1 MEWNKTDDGYKMIV
15 YTEDG
20 SLISGDAVLF
30 TVTIDLTDTELADG
44 KYALDLT
51 HIDST
56 VEDASQQASPLA
68 KDGFLIID
76 NDYPLGDVNKD
87 FNVDNADLIMIAR
100 YLVDLV
106 KFDAKQRTL
115 ADYDQNGEINNID
128 LVKIAKA
135 LVGE

>member
-1 MEWNKTDDGYKMIV
+1 
-15 YTEDG
+15 
-20 SLISGDAVLF
+20 
-30 TVTIDLTDTELADG
+30 
-44 KYALDLT
+44 
-51 HIDST
+51 
-56 VEDASQQASPLA
+56 LA